1 MLRLI
6 EKGFAIIRSKEIRP
20 LFLLSTQQL
29 KNKLGIPEKR
39 PIADFLPTISIKA
52 KDLAA
57 EMTSLNVQSKD
68 LKKHNPIENEHIE
81 NSNAVRQML
90 LGRGIKPENLPADED
105 VKKVQ
110 RKLKVDSNNILK
122 ILLKGT

>member
-1 MLRLI
+1 
-6 EKGFAIIRSKEIRP
+6 
-20 LFLLSTQQL
+20 
-29 KNKLGIPEKR
+29 
-39 PIADFLPTISIKA
+39 
-52 KDLAA
+52 
-57 EMTSLNVQSKD
+57 MTSLNVQSKD

-122 ILLKGT
+122 NTSKRNLKK